1 MNRELEDV
9 VIYAFA
15 VILDCKKNK
24 TSYSLFLNEDS
35 SFIPFIV
42 ALILH
47 YTFTFKL
54 IFNQILIQYSVFK
67 KLLFIYLGGH
77 TADFINNE
85 KKNRSCK

>member
-1 MNRELEDV
+1 LNRELEDV

-35 SFIPFIV
+35 SFIPL

-77 TADFINNE
+77 TTDFINNE

>member
-1 MNRELEDV
+1 LNKI

-35 SFIPFIV
+35 SFIPL

-77 TADFINNE
+77 TTDFINNE